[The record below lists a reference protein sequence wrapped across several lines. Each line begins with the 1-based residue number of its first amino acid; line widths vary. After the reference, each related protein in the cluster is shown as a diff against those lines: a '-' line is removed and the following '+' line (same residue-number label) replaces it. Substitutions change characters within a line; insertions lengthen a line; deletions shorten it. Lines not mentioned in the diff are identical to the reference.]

1 MLVDTFSVAGK
12 ADTTDY
18 KTSKFVYNNTE
29 VEMKDGHAVVTPTRK
44 ELEIRISQHAPKTG
58 LMLVGFGGSN
68 GSTLLGGLLA
78 NQHNISWERKDGV
91 CNPNFF
97 GSMIESST
105 VRLGTTHAG
114 EDVYAP
120 FRSLV
125 PFVDPKNPDQFMLG
139 GWDINNDNMYAA
151 MQKAAVLDVTLQHKL
166 RPYMENITPM
176 PSVFDINF
184 VAANQED
191 RANNVITAEY
201 AKEMLGE
208 EVDTTGRRWYV
219 EVIKAQMRKFKE
231 ENNLEKIVVL
241 WTANTECFA
250 PIIEGVNTTEAEL
263 LASLKD
269 AEKSKH
275 IAPSSLFAIAAI
287 EEKVTFINGSP
298 QNTLVPGVIEYAVR
312 NRSMIGGDDFKSGQ
326 TKMKSVLTDFL
337 VSSGIKPTCIASYNH
352 LGNND
357 GLNLSSPAQFR
368 SKEITKANVV
378 DDIVASNDILYKRP
392 GEIEKPDHCIVIKYL
407 KYVGDSKRAM
417 DEYTSE
423 IFMRGKNTIVLHNT
437 CEDSLLAAPIIM
449 DMALCGE
456 MLGRLQIRE
465 PNGEWE
471 NFHPVMNTIS
481 FFCKAPRVPDQT
493 PIINA
498 LPAQRACLENILRC
512 VAGLPIETNMRLE
525 NRVMPMMR
533 ERGSLQE

>member
-1 MLVDTFSVAGK
+1 MLVDSFSVAGK

-29 VEMKDGHAVVTPTRK
+29 VEMKDGHAVVTPTHK

-78 NQHNISWERKDGV
+78 NQHNITWERKDGV

-250 PIIEGVNTTEAEL
+250 PHHRGRQHHRGRAPRLPQGRREEQAHRPLQPLRHRRHRGEGHLHQRLPPEHPRPRRHRVRRPQPLHDRRRRLQVWPDQDEVCPHRLPRL
-263 LASLKD
+263 LGHQAHL
-269 AEKSKH
+269 H
-275 IAPSSLFAIAAI
+275 RLLQPPRQQRR
-287 EEKVTFINGSP
+287 P
-298 QNTLVPGVIEYAVR
+298 QPLLPRPVPQQ
-312 NRSMIGGDDFKSGQ
+312 GDHQGQ
-326 TKMKSVLTDFL
+326 
-337 VSSGIKPTCIASYNH
+337 
-352 LGNND
+352 
-357 GLNLSSPAQFR
+357 R
-368 SKEITKANVV
+368 R
-378 DDIVASNDILYKRP
+378 DIVASNDILYKRP

-533 ERGSLQE
+533 ERGSLKE